1 MLAIVVP
8 TLIGAVVVV
17 WWVRASNPR
26 ARYLPNFVF
35 SGQIEMIVWSI
46 PLMVIILLGGVLWI
60 GSHKLDPY
68 QPLASGAKPTEV
80 QVVSLDWKWLFIYPE
95 QGIASVNQVVVP
107 AGRPVH
113 FSLTSASVMNAFFVP
128 QLGSVIYTMNGME
141 TQLHLQADHPGKFY
155 GRSTMFSG
163 DGFSDMN
170 LTLRAVSGT
179 DFDNWVTA
187 TKQTEL
193 VLDRPTYETLE
204 HPSQNVAPFTYRASD
219 PVSFQAIVTQM
230 VPPGFGPNA
239 VALAG
244 PVQPTSEK

>member
-1 MLAIVVP
+1 
-8 TLIGAVVVV
+8 
-17 WWVRASNPR
+17 
-26 ARYLPNFVF
+26 
-35 SGQIEMIVWSI
+35 
-46 PLMVIILLGGVLWI
+46 
-60 GSHKLDPY
+60 
-68 QPLASGAKPTEV
+68 
-80 QVVSLDWKWLFIYPE
+80 
-95 QGIASVNQVVVP
+95 
-107 AGRPVH
+107 
-113 FSLTSASVMNAFFVP
+113 
-128 QLGSVIYTMNGME
+128 
-141 TQLHLQADHPGKFY
+141 
-155 GRSTMFSG
+155 
-163 DGFSDMN
+163 MN